1 MIMDVKR
8 EIISKN
14 VLLVAA
20 VVLMV
25 VLVGYNVFLVPR
37 GDALEV
43 NAGESFEM
51 SSSESEEVPEESES
65 SESENKIININT
77 ADAEELETLPGIG
90 PATAAEII
98 EYREKVGIIRS
109 VDELL
114 NVSGIGEKKLE
125 AIRDKIKLSD

>member
-1 MIMDVKR
+1 MIMDGKR
-8 EIISKN
+8 EIVSKN
-14 VLLVAA
+14 VLFIAALVIA
-20 VVLMV
+20 VI
-25 VLVGYNVFLVPR
+25 LVGYNVFLVPR

-43 NAGESFEM
+43 NVGENSELK
-51 SSSESEEVPEESES
+51 SSESEESSFEESED
-65 SESENKIININT
+65 KIININT

-90 PATAAEII
+90 PATAAKII

-125 AIRDKIKLSD
+125 AIREMIKLSD

>member
-1 MIMDVKR
+1 MIMDGKR
-8 EIISKN
+8 EIVSKN
-14 VLLVAA
+14 VLFIAALVIA
-20 VVLMV
+20 VI
-25 VLVGYNVFLVPR
+25 LVGYNVFLVPR

-43 NAGESFEM
+43 NAGENSELK
-51 SSSESEEVPEESES
+51 SSESEESSFEESED
-65 SESENKIININT
+65 KIININT

-90 PATAAEII
+90 PATAAKII

-125 AIRDKIKLSD
+125 AIREIIKLSD

>member
-1 MIMDVKR
+1 MIMDGKH

-14 VLLVAA
+14 VLLIAAA
-20 VVLMV
+20 VLAV

-37 GDALEV
+37 GDVLEV
-43 NAGESFEM
+43 NVG
-51 SSSESEEVPEESES
+51 ES
-65 SESENKIININT
+65 SEVSFDESGKVSSSAAEEEIININT
-77 ADAEELETLPGIG
+77 ADAEELEKLSGIG
-90 PATAAEII
+90 PATAAKII

>member
-1 MIMDVKR
+1 MIMDGKH

-14 VLLVAA
+14 VLLIVAA
-20 VVLMV
+20 VLAV

-37 GDALEV
+37 GDVLEV
-43 NAGESFEM
+43 NAGESSEVSFDESGKV
-51 SSSESEEVPEESES
+51 SSSAAEEE
-65 SESENKIININT
+65 IININT
-77 ADAEELETLPGIG
+77 ADAEELEKLSGIG
-90 PATAAEII
+90 PATAAKII

-114 NVSGIGEKKLE
+114 NISGIGEKKLE